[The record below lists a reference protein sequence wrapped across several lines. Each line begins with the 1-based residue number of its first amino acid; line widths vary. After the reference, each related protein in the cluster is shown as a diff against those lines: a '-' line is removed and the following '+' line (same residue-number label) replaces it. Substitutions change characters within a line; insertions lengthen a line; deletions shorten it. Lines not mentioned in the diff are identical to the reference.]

1 MTRGAD
7 PKRLHEA
14 RRAAVGNILIDEQRM
29 PPELA
34 ETWIASWEAESA
46 KRGTEP
52 SSEYWTIGLVWIYE
66 QTKRK
71 R

>member
-1 MTRGAD
+1 
-7 PKRLHEA
+7 
-14 RRAAVGNILIDEQRM
+14 M

-52 SSEYWTIGLVWIYE
+52 SSEYWTVGLVWIYE